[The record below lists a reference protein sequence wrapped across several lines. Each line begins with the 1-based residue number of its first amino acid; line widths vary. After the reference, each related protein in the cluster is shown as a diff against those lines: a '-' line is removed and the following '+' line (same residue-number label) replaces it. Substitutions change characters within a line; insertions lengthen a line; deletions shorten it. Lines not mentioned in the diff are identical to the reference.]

1 MISPASA
8 SSVDQLR
15 YAGVLHDAQGPVH
28 HFDEAVGQNSD
39 EERGEAGQAQGGAH
53 GIADGQLFFARLGL
67 AHEHGVGNLEVVV
80 ESEDRVEHAERG
92 QHVVAGRDQ
101 AEEDEVLAPESSER
115 RNAGQGQHEDQHE
128 DGFDGS
134 ARVEAVQVVEL
145 VADHL
150 LVAQRSDHAESAEIH
165 EGVNQQVDQ
174 DALDAVGAEFGGRA
188 GDQAEQ
194 HVADMGDGGVGQQ
207 ALGVGLR
214 ERGEIRAGHG
224 GDGNENHNR
233 NPHGPQVDQSAQM
246 KWAANQD
253 AQQHGP
259 SGSLDGD
266 GHESSDRG
274 GRAFVGVG
282 RPLVEGDGGDLEE
295 KAGHGGEQRD
305 HQNRFVLAPLQK
317 IEQAIA
323 DVPEVGAAG
332 QAVEQGQ
339 TVSED
344 AGGERPEQQI
354 FQRGF
359 IGAAVAAEES
369 DEHVGGDG
377 HQFQSDED
385 QHDVVASGHAH
396 HADDGKQHQ
405 GVILAM
411 IFIFDFEIAHR
422 HQDGDRGS
430 GQEQV
435 EKING
440 EAVHQQGAH
449 HALVARRIT
458 EPVLDVVHGLG

>member
-28 HFDEAVGQNSD
+28 HFDEAVGQDSD

-53 GIADGQLFFARLGL
+53 GLADGQLFFARLGL

-80 ESEDRVEHAERG
+80 ESENGVKHAERG
-92 QHVVAGRDQ
+92 QHIVTGRDQ
-101 AEEDEVLAPESSER
+101 AEEDEVLAPESGER
-115 RNAGQGQHEDQHE
+115 RDAGQRQHKDQHE
-128 DGFDGS
+128 DGFDRS
-134 ARVEAVQVVEL
+134 TRVETVQVVEF
-145 VADHL
+145 VANHF
-150 LVAQRSDHAESAEIH
+150 LVAQRGDHAEGAKIH

-266 GHESSDRG
+266 GHESGRSG

-282 RPLVEGDGGDLEE
+282 GPLVKRHRGDLEE
-295 KAGHGGEQRD
+295 KAGKGGEQRD

-332 QAVEQGQ
+332 QAVEKGEA
-339 TVSED
+339 VGED
-344 AGGERPEQQI
+344 AGGERPEQEV
-354 FQRGF
+354 FQRRLV
-359 IGAAVAAEES
+359 GAAVAAEES

-377 HQFQSDED
+377 HQLQANENQDNVETG
-385 QHDVVASGHAH
+385 GHAH
-396 HADDGKQHQ
+396 HADYGKQHQ
-405 GVILAM
+405 GVILAVV
-411 IFIFDFEIAHR
+411 FIFDFEIAHR
-422 HQDGDRGS
+422 HQDGDGGS

-435 EKING
+435 EEING
-440 EAVHQQGAH
+440 EAVHQQGPH